1 MNLLGNK
8 RNFVSS
14 KLKFKSKNKISP
26 IIYKEREH
34 REVNTNNY
42 ENESVIPLQEENKEK
57 TIFKEFVSENDLKK
71 GLNPQKTY
79 SKLSKIEP
87 LPKEY
92 KVYKKNKLTNFE
104 KKHLK
109 KLEKDK
115 KKLTTDQ
122 KMNKWNFDANY
133 EKYQKL
139 LTSIPDFNEMPRI
152 SGA

>member
-115 KKLTTDQ
+115 NSDLVKKNNIKDE
-122 KMNKWNFDANY
+122 KMNPYIKSEANLDIN
-133 EKYQKL
+133 EK
-139 LTSIPDFNEMPRI
+139 N
-152 SGA
+152 

>member
-34 REVNTNNY
+34 LEVNTNNY
-42 ENESVIPLQEENKEK
+42 ENESVIHLQEENKEK

-115 KKLTTDQ
+115 KKLTTEQ